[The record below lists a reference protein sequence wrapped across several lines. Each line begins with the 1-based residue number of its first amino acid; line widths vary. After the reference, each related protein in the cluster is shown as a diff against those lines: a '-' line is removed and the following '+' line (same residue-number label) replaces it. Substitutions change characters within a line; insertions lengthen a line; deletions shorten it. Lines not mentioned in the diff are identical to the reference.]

1 MGGTFMRIDILSLF
15 PSMFTGFLN
24 ESILARARKNELV
37 EINVID
43 YREFS
48 NSKHKKVDDYPF
60 GGGAGMVLQVQ
71 PVVDAL
77 RSVDGY
83 QEALKILVTPQGTPF
98 KQERAYQLSNEKHII
113 ILCGHYEG
121 YDERIRSYFDQE
133 ISIGDF
139 VLTGGELA
147 AMVLVDAITRV
158 IPNVI
163 SKDESHQF
171 DSFNNDL
178 LEHPHYTRPR
188 EFEGK
193 TVPEVLLNG
202 NHKLINEWRLN
213 ESIKRTKERRPDL
226 YEKYIK
232 GGNKNG

>member
-1 MGGTFMRIDILSLF
+1 MRIDILSLF
-15 PSMFTGFLN
+15 PAVFTGFLN
-24 ESILARARKNELV
+24 ESILARAIKNDLV
-37 EINVID
+37 EVNIID
-43 YREFS
+43 YRTFS
-48 NSKHKKVDDYPF
+48 NSKHLKVDDYPF

-77 RSVDGY
+77 RSIQGY
-83 QEALKILVTPQGTPF
+83 EEAIKILVTPQGETF
-98 KQERAYQLSNEKHII
+98 KQEKAYQLSAKTHII

-121 YDERIRSYFDQE
+121 YDERIRDYFDLE
-133 ISIGDF
+133 LSIGDY

-193 TVPEVLLNG
+193 TVPDVLLNG
-202 NHKLINEWRLN
+202 NHKLIEEWRLK
-213 ESIKRTKERRPDL
+213 ESINRTKQRRPDL
-226 YEKYIK
+226 YKKYIK
-232 GGNKNG
+232 GGKYHE

>member
-1 MGGTFMRIDILSLF
+1 MRIDILTLF
-15 PSMFTGFLN
+15 PNMFTGFLE
-24 ESILARARKNELV
+24 ESIMARAIKNELV
-37 EINVID
+37 EIHLID

-48 NSKHKKVDDYPF
+48 DSKHKKVDDYPF

-77 RSVDGY
+77 RSIDGY
-83 QEALKILVTPQGTPF
+83 QDALKIMVSPQGKTL
-98 KQERAYQLSNEKHII
+98 KQTLAYDLSKEQHII

-121 YDERIRSYFDQE
+121 YDERIRDYFDME
-133 ISIGDF
+133 MSIGDY

-147 AMVLVDAITRV
+147 AMVLVDAVTRV
-158 IPNVI
+158 IPSVI
-163 SKDESHQF
+163 GKDESHIN

-202 NHKLINEWRLN
+202 NHKLIESWRLSKSL
-213 ESIKRTKERRPDL
+213 EKTKRVRKDL
-226 YEKYIK
+226 YNIYIK
-232 GGNKNG
+232 KQENKS